1 MKASID
7 AAIARDNDIAQLRA
21 ELQEAKKREEF
32 LQKAF
37 SNIYEAYKYWLNRS
51 KSQCRERVAVH
62 QSNKLLAE
70 KNAALLKQLSQM
82 VEKEK
87 EALTKLDDL
96 KECLRQ
102 PGKEVE
108 A

>member
-1 MKASID
+1 M
-7 AAIARDNDIAQLRA
+7 
-21 ELQEAKKREEF
+21 
-32 LQKAF
+32 
-37 SNIYEAYKYWLNRS
+37 
-51 KSQCRERVAVH
+51 H

-70 KNAALLKQLSQM
+70 KNAVLLKQLSQM